1 VNAFARNAAQVVAVL
16 ATTYGDAGTLNGVP
30 VVLIVARVD
39 PIIDF
44 PGFSTQVRSPGFR
57 AEVRQA
63 EYPTRPQ
70 KGDAVVIPAG
80 QFAGSYAVKD
90 VAEDGERLQWTLDMS

>member
-1 VNAFARNAAQVVAVL
+1 MNAFARNAQVVASVL
-16 ATTYGDAGTLNGVP
+16 AATYGDAGTLDGVP

-44 PGFSTQVRSPGFR
+44 AGFSTQVRSPGFR
-57 AEVRQA
+57 AEVRQV
-63 EYPTRPQ
+63 EFPTRPV
-70 KGDAVVIPAG
+70 KGMAVVVTAG
-80 QFAGSYAVKD
+80 AFAGSYVVKD